1 MRNNTDKQD
10 AGRQFSQKIAQG
22 VLWNSL
28 TFGFSKFAVLLT
40 TSVLARLLT
49 KEEFGQVAV
58 AVVVINYLSVIKDL
72 GLGVALIQR
81 RGDVDDAANTVF
93 TINIILG
100 FALSALV
107 IPLAP
112 PIADYFHDPS
122 VVPVLRWLGLSFA
135 INALGS
141 VHLVWLLRELDYRR
155 KFIPDMGNTIV
166 KGITSIGMAFAGFGV
181 WSLVVGQI
189 AGALVSVILVWI
201 ILPWRPRLTI
211 NRTIARSLI
220 KFGSSI
226 IGGDILTSIID
237 NIDYVIVGRVFGL
250 AQLSVYTLAYRLP
263 EMLLIGNLWVLGQI
277 AFPAFSSIQDRPD
290 EMRSGFL
297 GSVRLVELI
306 VTPISL
312 GLFIAADPIVRVVF
326 GDQWLDAIPMLRVL
340 ALFAW
345 VYSLGFHVGGIYKA
359 VGRPDILL
367 NLSIFS
373 VIILIPS
380 LLFGS
385 SFGVIGVAWG
395 HLFAVL
401 IRRIVSLAF
410 ATRFLKVTLWEIL
423 SQLAPS
429 LRAGLIMVSVAA
441 VVLYLTANLSPFI
454 QLTFIVLAGASAY
467 LGVVWWIEKD
477 NLFRLMRAIGPSKKS
492 IEEI

>member
-1 MRNNTDKQD
+1 MIDNTDLQD
-10 AGRQFSQKIAQG
+10 TSSQFSQKVAGG
-22 VLWNSL
+22 VLWNTL
-28 TFGFSKFAVLLT
+28 AFGLSKLAVLLT
-40 TSVLARLLT
+40 TSILARLLT

-58 AVVVINYLSVIKDL
+58 AVVVIHYLSVIKDL

-81 RGDVDDAANTVF
+81 RGDVNDAANTVF

-100 FALSALV
+100 FALSAIV

-122 VVPVLRWLGLSFA
+122 VVPVLRWLGVSFA
-135 INALGS
+135 IHALGA
-141 VHLVWLLRELDYRR
+141 VHMIWLLRELDYRR

-166 KGITSIGMAFAGFGV
+166 KGVTSIGMAFAGFGV

-189 AGALVSVILVWI
+189 AGALASIILVWI

-211 NRTIARSLI
+211 NRTIAASLMT
-220 KFGSSI
+220 FGASI
-226 IGGDILTSIID
+226 IGGDILTTIID
-237 NIDYVIVGRVFGL
+237 NIDYVIVGRVFGV

-277 AFPAFSSIQDRPD
+277 AFPAFSSIQDKPD
-290 EMRSGFL
+290 EMRNGFL

-306 VTPISL
+306 ATPISL

-326 GDQWLDAIPMLRVL
+326 GDQWLEAIPMLRVL

-345 VYSLGFHVGGIYKA
+345 VYSLGFHIGGIYKA

-380 LLFGS
+380 LLIGS
-385 SFGVIGVAWG
+385 TFGVIGVAWG

-401 IRRIVSLAF
+401 VRRIVSLAF

-423 SQLAPS
+423 SELKPS
-429 LRAGLIMVSVAA
+429 LRAGLVMAA
-441 VVLYLTANLSPFI
+441 VAFAVLYLTASLSPLV
-454 QLTFIVLAGASAY
+454 QLIFVMLAGASGY
-467 LGVVWWIEKD
+467 LGIVWWTEKD

-492 IEEI
+492 

>member
-1 MRNNTDKQD
+1 MIDNTDNQD
-10 AGRQFSQKIAQG
+10 VGRQLSRKVAGGIF
-22 VLWNSL
+22 WNIL
-28 TFGFSKFAVLLT
+28 AFGSSKFVVLLT

-58 AVVVINYLSVIKDL
+58 AVVVIHYLSVIKDL

-81 RGDVDDAANTVF
+81 RGDVNDAANTVF

-100 FALSALV
+100 FALSAIV

-112 PIADYFHDPS
+112 PIADYFHDPT
-122 VVPVLRWLGLSFA
+122 VVPVLRWLGVSFA
-135 INALGS
+135 IHALGA
-141 VHLVWLLRELDYRR
+141 VHMIWLLRELDYRR

-166 KGITSIGMAFAGFGV
+166 KGVTSIGMAFAGFGV

-189 AGALVSVILVWI
+189 AGTLASIILVWI

-211 NRTIARSLI
+211 NRTIAGSLMT
-220 KFGSSI
+220 FGASI
-226 IGGDILTSIID
+226 ISGDILTAIID
-237 NIDYVIVGRVFGL
+237 NVDYVIVGRVFGL

-277 AFPAFSSIQDRPD
+277 AFPAFSSIQDKPD
-290 EMRSGFL
+290 EMRNGFL

-306 VTPISL
+306 ATPISL

-326 GDQWLDAIPMLRVL
+326 GDQWLEAIPMLRVL

-345 VYSLGFHVGGIYKA
+345 VYSLGFHIGGVYKA

-373 VIILIPS
+373 VIVLIPS
-380 LLFGS
+380 LLIGS

-410 ATRFLKVTLWEIL
+410 ATKFLKVTLWEIL
-423 SQLAPS
+423 SELKPS
-429 LRAGLIMVSVAA
+429 LRAGLVMASTTVA
-441 VVLYLTANLSPFI
+441 VLYLTASLSPLV
-454 QLTFIVLAGASAY
+454 QLIFVMLAGASSY
-467 LGVVWWIEKD
+467 LGVVWWTEKD
-477 NLFRLMRAIGPSKKS
+477 NLFRLMRAISASKKA
-492 IEEI
+492 